1 MTAPKSTRAR
11 PVRVPVG
18 VVPHV
23 TEAELTG
30 HVPASVDFSALPDS
44 QTHVPGGEPDGAVG
58 VLMPATRPEIV
69 RGTRVLYTNRLGV
82 GPWPGVVED
91 AHVVS
96 AGVPCCWLRVTKPNG
111 NEFFT
116 AAPLGDG
123 PDTFTLAD

>member
-1 MTAPKSTRAR
+1 M
-11 PVRVPVG
+11 RVPVG

-30 HVPASVDFSALPDS
+30 HVSSSVDFSALPDP

-58 VLMPATRPEIV
+58 VDMPATKPAIV

-123 PDTFTLAD
+123 PDTFALAD